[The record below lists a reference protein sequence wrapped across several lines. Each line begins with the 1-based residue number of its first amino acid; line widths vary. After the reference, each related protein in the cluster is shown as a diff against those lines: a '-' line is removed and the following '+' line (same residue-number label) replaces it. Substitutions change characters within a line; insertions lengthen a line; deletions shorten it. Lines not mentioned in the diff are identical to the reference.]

1 MAKTKNTCN
10 TEEND
15 KTCNTEE
22 TNKPDKTCNTEEN
35 DKTCNTEETDK
46 TILNKEN
53 CIKSISV
60 PNRQNSNKTPTSNE
74 VSIAEYFYSK
84 LKNIPIPSVS
94 SGLSALSIGMCT
106 ISLLPQN
113 NHRCMSL
120 SIGLGLQIFY
130 PTKFIDDIPFVIAF
144 PFTVALVK
152 IFRDFG
158 KKPENNI

>member
-1 MAKTKNTCN
+1 MAKTT
-10 TEEND
+10 

-22 TNKPDKTCNTEEN
+22 TDKTNKN

-84 LKNIPIPSVS
+84 LKNIPIPLVS